1 MESMEEAWERLFYSL
16 ILLSLWIYFE
26 SRARPV
32 HGGGILS
39 CCCILACILS
49 RPDFELFWIPY
60 ASKWV
65 PSRYRVWF
73 WASNASKWAW
83 ERLFYSWTTLSLN
96 LFWIP
101 GSPPSQKRGC
111 DLTISASKWVPSRYR
126 VKRWSKEGVRLSQRS
141 PSKWHPNE
149 SRPGIEGIEASNE
162 LPSFQCIQMA
172 GLSGFQWGGVHGG
185 GILSILTQYSRLQI
199 WFIKII
205 KIIKIKTWRPESD
218 YFTWRVQISLNSFWI
233 PGSVWRI

>member
-1 MESMEEAWERLFYSL
+1 MHPN
-16 ILLSLWIYFE
+16 E
-26 SRARPV
+26 SRPGIEGIEASNELPSFQCIQMAGLSGFQWGGV

-39 CCCILACILS
+39 ILTQYS
-49 RPDFELFWIPY
+49 RLQI
-60 ASKWV
+60 
-65 PSRYRVWF
+65 WF
-73 WASNASKWAW
+73 IKIIKIIKIKTWRPESDYFTL
-83 ERLFYSWTTLSLN
+83 LFYSLSEFILN
-96 LFWIP
+96 PVFP
-101 GSPPSQKRGC
+101 RM
-111 DLTISASKWVPSRYR
+111 
-126 VKRWSKEGVRLSQRS
+126 
-141 PSKWHPNE
+141 HPNE